1 MNTAFPKHLRDDD
14 DILLSL
20 DDDDDD
26 DDDYDDDDDDYDDE
40 EEEAWRTISC
50 CNVDVSENV
59 PGRFTGGAA
68 KGPTSP

>member
-26 DDDYDDDDDDYDDE
+26 DDDYDYDD

-50 CNVDVSENV
+50 CNVDVSENA